1 MEIRK
6 IVIDKYKESILE
18 VKMNLESY
26 VDERLSKEYIT
37 KDKFWNGYED
47 FKIGAYLK
55 EIRISSGLT
64 QEELAERIKT
74 TKSVISRME
83 NHSEDVKLS
92 TLKKVA
98 KALGKRVKIAI
109 V

>member
-1 MEIRK
+1 
-6 IVIDKYKESILE
+6 
-18 VKMNLESY
+18 MNLESY
-26 VDERLSKEYIT
+26 VDERLA
-37 KDKFWNGYED
+37 KDGMTREEFWDGYED
-47 FKIGAYLK
+47 FKIGVYLK
-55 EIRISSGLT
+55 EMRLSSGLT
-64 QEELAERIKT
+64 QEELAKRIKT

-92 TLKKVA
+92 TLEKVA

>member
-1 MEIRK
+1 
-6 IVIDKYKESILE
+6 
-18 VKMNLESY
+18 MNLDSY
-26 VDERLSKEYIT
+26 VDERLARDGIT
-37 KDKFWNGYED
+37 KEEFWDGYED
-47 FKIGAYLK
+47 FKIGVYLK
-55 EIRISSGLT
+55 EIRLSSGLT
-64 QEELAERIKT
+64 QEELAKRIKT

-92 TLKKVA
+92 TLEKVA